1 MSTPIYY
8 IKNGGLSF
16 GDKTIFQSAE
26 LYLYPYD
33 KICLIGRNGS
43 GKSSLLKVISSLYEL
58 SSGELYSAPL
68 LEISYLDQNPKLD
81 KQQSIYNFILGQ
93 EAQEAKYKADIILS
107 QLEIDGDQQLLQ
119 LSGGQLRR
127 ASLAKALMG
136 DPQLLLL
143 DEPTNHMDIRMIEW
157 LEDYVKKY
165 QGTIVCISHDRSFLS
180 NVTNKVWWLD
190 RGIIHKSDKGFK
202 YFEVWQEEMML
213 QEERELQKLN
223 KKMQAENQWLFGGIS
238 ARRKRNQKRLT
249 ALFSLRQKLHSARA
263 QVLNA
268 KQKIQT
274 SLDEAKKTQFIIEAQ
289 NISFGYDDSKML
301 VSNFDFRVK
310 KGEKIGIIGPNGTGK
325 TTLLKL
331 LTKQLAP
338 SIGRV
343 KHGSNLEIS
352 YLEQTRQ
359 DIKLNSTLQEVLC
372 PSGSYYIELG
382 GRVVHAAS
390 YLKQFMFDPRLLSA
404 RVSILSG
411 GELNR
416 LLLAKLLIKP
426 GGLLILDEPTNDL
439 DMDTIEIL
447 LELLFDYTGTCIVV
461 SHDRDFLNRLVDRSL
476 IFRKDQEV
484 LDIVGGY
491 EDYTKLCLPETKV
504 ARGKSIIT
512 ELDDKNLAKNKDPK
526 KPEAQ
531 RPEPQ
536 KLSYKYQR
544 ELQNLPLEIHA
555 LEQEITALELAL
567 QDGDLFSNNRAK
579 FDSFAFGAQ
588 DARRM
593 LEEKMQRWIELE
605 DLKNQLK

>member
-1 MSTPIYY
+1 MSIPIYY
-8 IKNGGLSF
+8 IKNGALNF

-26 LYLYPYD
+26 LYLYSCD

-43 GKSSLLKVISSLYEL
+43 GKSSLLKVISGLYEL

-81 KQQSIYNFILGQ
+81 KQQNIYNFILGQ
-93 EAQEAKYKADIILS
+93 EIQETKYKADIILS
-107 QLEIDGDQQLLQ
+107 QLEIDGNEQLQ
-119 LSGGQLRR
+119 NLSGGQFRR
-127 ASLAKALMG
+127 ACLAKTLVS

-165 QGTIVCISHDRSFLS
+165 QGAVVCISHDRSFLN

-190 RGIIHKSDKGFK
+190 RGIINKSDKGFK
-202 YFEVWQEEMML
+202 YFEIWQEELAL

-249 ALFSLRQKLHSARA
+249 ALLALRQKLQASRA
-263 QVLNA
+263 QALNA
-268 KQKIQT
+268 KQKIQA
-274 SLDEAKKTQFIIEAQ
+274 SLEEAKKTQFIIEAQ
-289 NISFGYDDSKML
+289 NISFGYNENKML

-325 TTLLKL
+325 TTFLKL
-331 LTKQLAP
+331 LTKQLVP
-338 SIGRV
+338 SAGRV
-343 KHGSNLEIS
+343 KHGANLEIS
-352 YLEQTRQ
+352 YLEQARQ
-359 DIKLNSTLQEVLC
+359 DIKTNLTLQEVLS
-372 PSGSYYIELG
+372 PSGSYYIEIQD
-382 GRVVHAAS
+382 RVIHVAS

-404 RVSILSG
+404 KVSILSG

-426 GGLLILDEPTNDL
+426 GSLLILDEPTNDL

-447 LELLFDYTGTCIVV
+447 LEMLFDYSGTCIIV

-484 LDIVGGY
+484 LDIIGGY
-491 EDYTKLCLPETKV
+491 EDYTKLCLPE
-504 ARGKSIIT
+504 
-512 ELDDKNLAKNKDPK
+512 AKIAPK
-526 KPEAQ
+526 KDSCTQ
-531 RPEPQ
+531 HEPKSRELQ

-544 ELQNLPLEIHA
+544 ELQNLPQEIYS
-555 LEQEITALELAL
+555 LEQEIIGLEITL
-567 QDGDLFSNNRAK
+567 QDGDLFNNNRAK
-579 FDSFAFGAQ
+579 FDFLTKGLQGAKLT
-588 DARRM
+588 
-593 LEEKMQRWIELE
+593 LEEKMSRWIELE
-605 DLKNQLK
+605 ELNNQFK